1 MGVQLDSS
9 HLSIRASARMHCVSV
24 GVEVASSHHAS
35 QLMAAVITVDVWY
48 GEVWGVPVRMVDI

>member
-1 MGVQLDSS
+1 
-9 HLSIRASARMHCVSV
+9 MHCVSV